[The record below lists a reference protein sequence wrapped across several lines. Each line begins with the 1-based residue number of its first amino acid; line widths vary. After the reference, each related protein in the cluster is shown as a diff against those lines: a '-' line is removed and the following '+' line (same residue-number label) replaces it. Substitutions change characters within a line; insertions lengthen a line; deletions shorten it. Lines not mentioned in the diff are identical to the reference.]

1 MAPRKS
7 ATEKKEEVVVPE
19 PKVEEVVPTELKY
32 RYQFKSWD
40 EYHAYKGPKG

>member
-1 MAPRKS
+1 MAPRK
-7 ATEKKEEVVVPE
+7 KVDGEVVPV
-19 PKVEEVVPTELKY
+19 KKIEEVVPTEKKY

>member
-1 MAPRKS
+1 MAPRK
-7 ATEKKEEVVVPE
+7 
-19 PKVEEVVPTELKY
+19 KVDGEVVPVKKVTKPTEEVLPTEKKY